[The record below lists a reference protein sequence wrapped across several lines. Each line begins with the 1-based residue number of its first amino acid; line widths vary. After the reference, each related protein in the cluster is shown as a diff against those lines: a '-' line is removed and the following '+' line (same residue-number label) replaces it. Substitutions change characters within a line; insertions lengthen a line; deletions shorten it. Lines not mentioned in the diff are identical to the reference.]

1 MPHTTVIITV
11 DGYDPEYVEA
21 CDAPNL
27 MELARQGF
35 YRVGKSMMPS
45 VTNVNNVSI
54 VTGEYPSEHGISS
67 NYRMV
72 RESGEDIYMESG
84 DYVLSETFFQ
94 RAKKDGSEDDPVYL
108 EGQAAH
114 AAFRRRG
121 RGDLV

>member
-11 DGYDPEYVEA
+11 DGYDPEYIEA

-27 MELARQGF
+27 MELARKGF

-54 VTGEYPSEHGISS
+54 VTGEYPSVHGISS

-72 RESGEDIYMESG
+72 RETGQDIYMESG
-84 DYVLSETFFQ
+84 EYILSETLFQ
-94 RAKKDGSEDDPVYL
+94 RAQQDGGQDHPVDV

-114 AAFRRRG
+114 AAVGRR
-121 RGDLV
+121 